1 MKDQGKSPA
10 RPGFDAETSCAA
22 GLPFP
27 VPVQGGSEGI
37 AVHTV
42 HLPLPGESCPGPA
55 PRGGPSPAALRSPLC
70 PPPGALV
77 FPRTGLLG
85 APPHFRAFQ
94 TSVPSE
100 RAQAWGGKEDM
111 RRPVLGLPW
120 CGGPTAPKAVV
131 RGARGAQ
138 AGAGGLGG
146 PGRGL
151 GSSHTWL
158 RPPPAAVQQVTW
170 PLCARLCHHGETGH
184 GTASVPRDTLIVR
197 PSGAGFELVA
207 RAPEEGGVVTWRK
220 KTSLAPRRGRRGKML
235 SRTSSARTQGGAG
248 AGVLFGSAGWLGA
261 RTGPSGPCPCSPC
274 GGCPLPLGGSLADQR
289 GLPGGT
295 RAGQSL
301 GRCSSAT

>member
-1 MKDQGKSPA
+1 MLKRPVRPASPSQCQSRAAPRASLSTPCPPCTCLSRGSPA
-10 RPGFDAETSCAA
+10 LAPRPA
-22 GLPFP
+22 GAPP
-27 VPVQGGSEGI
+27 PQRC
-37 AVHTV
+37 VHRSV
-42 HLPLPGESCPGPA
+42 RPPGPLSS
-55 PRGGPSPAALRSPLC
+55 RGRGSW
-70 PPPGALV
+70 V
-77 FPRTGLLG
+77 

-158 RPPPAAVQQVTW
+158 RTPPAAVQQVTW
-170 PLCARLCHHGETGH
+170 PLCARLCHHGETGY

-197 PSGAGFELVA
+197 PPGAGFELVA

-220 KTSLAPRRGRRGKML
+220 KTSLAPRRGRHGKML

>member
-1 MKDQGKSPA
+1 MGWE
-10 RPGFDAETSCAA
+10 GGHAETCPRAPLVWGA
-22 GLPFP
+22 H
-27 VPVQGGSEGI
+27 GSEGSS
-37 AVHTV
+37 AGS
-42 HLPLPGESCPGPA
+42 PGCAG
-55 PRGGPSPAALRSPLC
+55 
-70 PPPGALV
+70 
-77 FPRTGLLG
+77 
-85 APPHFRAFQ
+85 
-94 TSVPSE
+94 
-100 RAQAWGGKEDM
+100 WG
-111 RRPVLGLPW
+111 
-120 CGGPTAPKAVV
+120 
-131 RGARGAQ
+131 
-138 AGAGGLGG
+138 GG
-146 PGRGL
+146 PGRPRARPREQPHL
-151 GSSHTWL
+151 AQAPTSSCATSHL
-158 RPPPAAVQQVTW
+158 AS
-170 PLCARLCHHGETGH
+170 LCRLCHHGETGH

-220 KTSLAPRRGRRGKML
+220 KTSLAPRRGRHGKML